1 MNLDPDGEVDYLER
15 YHLSREKSMK
25 IDKIIFLVFSL
36 FIIFTSIISQA
47 KADRLKDLVSFA
59 GIRSNQ
65 LLGYGLVVGLDGT
78 GDSATNVTLQSMAS
92 TISQFGLKVG
102 TSDLSAK
109 NAAAVMVTAELR
121 PFTKVGQTINV
132 TVSSMGKAKSLRG
145 GTLLMTALKGADGK
159 IYAIAQGNLAVGGFG
174 VEGKDGSSLSVNIPT
189 VGSIANGATVERM
202 VDTPFIRN
210 SNFVMNL
217 HQGDFTT
224 ANRIVDEINK
234 IFGPNV
240 AKALDKTSISVRAPQ
255 EPGQKVP
262 FMSLL
267 ENIQVKPADPV
278 ARVVVN
284 ARTGT
289 VVIGGDVRVTP
300 AAVSHGSLTVKV
312 QEKTTTT
319 PGTTTTTQ
327 NANTT
332 VTNTTAAA
340 TNEDSEL
347 SAGAEPVSAFVFDAG
362 TTLSDIVDAINAI
375 GTNSADLVAILEA
388 LREAGA
394 LRAQMII
401 I

>member
-1 MNLDPDGEVDYLER
+1 
-15 YHLSREKSMK
+15 MK
-25 IDKIIFLVFSL
+25 FNKIIFFVISI
-36 FIIFTSIISQA
+36 FIIFSSVVSKA
-47 KADRLKDLVSFA
+47 NADRLKDLVSFS

-78 GDSATNVTLQSMAS
+78 GDSASNLTLQSMAS
-92 TISQFGLKVG
+92 TVSQFGLKVG
-102 TSDLSAK
+102 SADLSAK

-121 PFTKVGQTINV
+121 PFVKVGQTVNV

-145 GTLLMTALKGADGK
+145 GTLLMTPLKGADGQV
-159 IYAIAQGNLAVGGFG
+159 YAIAQGNLAVGGFG

-189 VGSIANGATVERM
+189 VGSIANGATVEKM
-202 VDTPFIRN
+202 VDTPFIKN
-210 SNFVMNL
+210 KNFVMNL

-224 ANRIVDEINK
+224 ANRIVEEINK
-234 IFGPNV
+234 IFGAGV
-240 AKALDKTSISVRAPQ
+240 SRALDGTSISVNAPKD
-255 EPGQKVP
+255 PSQKVS
-262 FMSLL
+262 FMSIL
-267 ENIQVKPADPV
+267 ENIEVKPASPV

-312 QEKTTTT
+312 QENTTTT
-319 PGTTTTTQ
+319 PGQTTTTQ

-332 VTNTTAAA
+332 VTNTTQPV
-340 TNEDSEL
+340 TNEDTEIT
-347 SAGAEPVSAFVFDAG
+347 AGAEKVSAFVFDAG